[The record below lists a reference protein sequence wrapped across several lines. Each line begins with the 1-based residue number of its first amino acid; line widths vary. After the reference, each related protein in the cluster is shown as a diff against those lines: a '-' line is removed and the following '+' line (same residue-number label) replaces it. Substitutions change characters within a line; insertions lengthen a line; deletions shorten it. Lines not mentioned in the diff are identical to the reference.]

1 MTRVIQDTPVPSA
14 PPTTRRPRWLVIAV
28 VVALAVV
35 ALAGG
40 AWLVGRD
47 DAPLPGILRDPPL
60 DAAGLEFTDYAAGD
74 GGEPA
79 GLVPPP
85 GEVTLA
91 YFGYLSC
98 PDVCPTTMADIRVA
112 LLQLPPEEVARV
124 NVSFVTVDP
133 ERDTGPDIREYLAMF
148 FADQPVGLQALRADG
163 AASLDTAADRLG
175 LTWQVAEHEPGA
187 PRYDVAHSAI
197 TYVIT
202 PDGTV
207 ARELPFGA
215 TSDEFAQVITAT
227 LPR

>member
-1 MTRVIQDTPVPSA
+1 VTRVVADAQSLSSP
-14 PPTTRRPRWLVIAV
+14 TRRSRATGAV
-28 VVALAVV
+28 VVLVVLAIV

-40 AWLVGRD
+40 TWLLGRD

-60 DAAGLEFTDYAAGD
+60 DATGLEFTDYAASD
-74 GGEPA
+74 TGEPA

-85 GEVTLA
+85 GEITLA

-124 NVSFVTVDP
+124 DVAFVTVDP
-133 ERDTGPDIREYLAMF
+133 ERDSGPDIRDYLAMF
-148 FADQPVGLQALRADG
+148 FADQPVDLQALRADG
-163 AASLDTAADRLG
+163 DTSLQTAADRLG

-187 PRYDVAHSAI
+187 ARYDVAHSAI
-197 TYVIT
+197 TYVVA

-215 TSDEFAQVITAT
+215 TPDEFAQVITTT
-227 LPR
+227 LPD